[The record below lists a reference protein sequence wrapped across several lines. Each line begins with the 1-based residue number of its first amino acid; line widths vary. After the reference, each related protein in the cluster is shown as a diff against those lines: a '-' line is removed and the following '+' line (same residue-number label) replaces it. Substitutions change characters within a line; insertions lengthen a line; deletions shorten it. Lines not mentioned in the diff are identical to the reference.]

1 MTEGNSSG
9 IKLEIFTDGACSG
22 NPGPAAIG
30 VVIKN
35 DGKTIKEISRYI
47 GEATNNIAEY
57 TALISALLEAQSL
70 KAGEVFVKTDSELM
84 YKQIIGQYKVKHEG
98 IKPLF
103 DQVVHLIKGFKRAEF
118 QHVPRE
124 KNSEADKLARLGL
137 KTSQDDRP
145 DAKGVGEESPSSD
158 G

>member
-1 MTEGNSSG
+1 M
-9 IKLEIFTDGACSG
+9 KLEIFTDGACSG

-30 VVIKN
+30 VVINK
-35 DGKTIKEISRYI
+35 DGKTIKEISRSI
-47 GEATNNIAEY
+47 GDATNNIAEY
-57 TALISALLEAQSL
+57 TAMIWALQEALVL
-70 KAGEVFVKTDSELM
+70 KAGEVLVKTDSELM
-84 YKQIIGQYKVKHEG
+84 YKQIIGEYKVKHEG

-103 DQVVHLIKGFKRAEF
+103 DQVIQLAKGFKRVEY

-124 KNSEADKLARLGL
+124 QNSEADKLARLGL

-145 DAKGVGEESPSSD
+145 GAYGVREESPSSK